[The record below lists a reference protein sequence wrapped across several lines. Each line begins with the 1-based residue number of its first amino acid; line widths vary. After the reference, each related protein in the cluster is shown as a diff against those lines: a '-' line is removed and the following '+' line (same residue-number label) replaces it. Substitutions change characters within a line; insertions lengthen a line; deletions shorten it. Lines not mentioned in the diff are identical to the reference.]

1 MFSQFVWN
9 FAVQLTTFIIFHTYI
24 PSRTDRLLATSRDW
38 TDNMASTVKGPK
50 ERPLI
55 ERFETAVTV
64 IRSLPKDG
72 GLVFSRFNVLS
83 IIAKIGPFQPSDMV
97 KLKVQCF

>member
-1 MFSQFVWN
+1 M
-9 FAVQLTTFIIFHTYI
+9 A
-24 PSRTDRLLATSRDW
+24 ATG
-38 TDNMASTVKGPK
+38 KGPK

-72 GLVFSRFNVLS
+72 GLFF
-83 IIAKIGPFQPSDMV
+83 P
-97 KLKVQCF
+97 